1 MKIVLDTN
9 AYSGLMRGD
18 NRIVSFVRI
27 AEILIVPATVV
38 GELLYGF
45 RLGSRPRENKKQLGK
60 FLASPYVNFKP
71 VDLPVCDRYALI
83 MQQLSGK
90 RRPIP
95 SNDVWIAAHTLAEGA
110 DLLTLDDHYLA
121 IDGLSLCEV

>member
-18 NRIVSFVRI
+18 ERIVTFVRM
-27 AEILIVPATVV
+27 AEILVLPATVA

-45 RLGSRPRENKKQLGK
+45 RVGSRPRENNEQLRK
-60 FLASPYVNFKP
+60 FLDSPYVEFKR
-71 VDLPVCDRYALI
+71 VDLTVCNRYALI
-83 MQQLSGK
+83 MQQLRKKG
-90 RRPIP
+90 RPIP
-95 SNDVWIAAHTLAEGA
+95 SNDVWIAAHALAEGA
-110 DLLTLDDHYLA
+110 DLLTLDDHFLA